1 MTIYESNFKNLLK
14 LFKAPTGEYP
24 KYMRF
29 ESEGFMRLTFDR
41 VLIEPNRTVYA
52 MSHRFRQEGDLIADP
67 EMIIE
72 IKGSTVESLSIQ
84 HAFGPV
90 VPVYTDDRQKYWPD
104 RKRDQNDF
112 LKIWLRNINRQGF
125 KRVE

>member
-14 LFKAPTGEYP
+14 LFKTPAGEYP

-41 VLIEPNRTVYA
+41 VSIEPNRTVYA
-52 MSHRFRQEGDLIADP
+52 MSHWFKQEGDLIADP
-67 EMIIE
+67 GMIID

-90 VPVYTDDRQKYWPD
+90 VPVYTDDRQKYCPD

-112 LKIWLRNINRQGF
+112 LKIWLRNIKMQGF
-125 KRVE
+125 KRLE